1 MQPSR
6 MVWSSESYKVTVTN
20 VFNKKD
26 DLVTGSATFL
36 LHPASQAVHMI
47 IKPAVIIVF
56 NPVFFMPYILAPGHV
71 KVKAAPSGFGLFHVL
86 IHHSVQNILKCL
98 WRSASHRRAVNLIG
112 SHTQFG
118 G

>member
-6 MVWSSESYKVTVTN
+6 MVWSSVSYKVTVTN

-56 NPVFFMPYILAPGHV
+56 NPIFFMPYILAPGPV
-71 KVKAAPSGFGLFHVL
+71 KVKAAALGLSL
-86 IHHSVQNILKCL
+86 IHI
-98 WRSASHRRAVNLIG
+98 
-112 SHTQFG
+112 
-118 G
+118 

>member
-1 MQPSR
+1 MGEER
-6 MVWSSESYKVTVTN
+6 AAM
-20 VFNKKD
+20 
-26 DLVTGSATFL
+26 
-36 LHPASQAVHMI
+36 HPASQAVHMI